1 MKKRG
6 SIYRKYVVLVVA
18 LVGGAL
24 LASGLASM
32 YRTYVET
39 RAALLDLQREK
50 AEAASIRIENF
61 VDGIEQQIG
70 WTSLP
75 QVEANIPPLEGRR
88 FDYVKL
94 LRQAKE
100 ITEAT
105 YIDAQGREQVSVSR
119 LRMDALGSGKDLSA
133 DPAFKVASG
142 GRAYFGEVYFRKETE
157 PYMAIAVPAGRP
169 SGSVTAVEVNLKFMW
184 EVIQRIR
191 IGKTGFAYVVD
202 RQGRLIA
209 HPDISLVLQK
219 TDLSLL
225 PQVQAALRPR
235 AGVRASDAPIVS
247 EARDLAGKSVLTAS
261 ARIESL
267 GWTVFVEQSADEAY
281 QPLYTALMRTGG
293 LLVAG
298 LLLALVAGFVFARR
312 MVEPIRALQ
321 AGADA
326 LGEGDLARRIEV
338 RTGDELEAL
347 GERFNEMAGKLAAS
361 YAGLERKVEERTQ
374 ELQDSLERQT
384 ATSEVLR
391 AISGSPTDT
400 APVFDA
406 ILNRVVA
413 LCDARVAALMLF
425 DGELLRPVA
434 GVNVVP
440 ALFEK
445 LRNSELRPAPWN
457 PTLLAALE
465 RRTVHATD
473 ILDFPE
479 FRPLTGGVMTRE
491 DPWRTV
497 LAVPLMREGALAGV
511 ITAWREVVQPFT
523 EKQIELV
530 STFADQAV
538 IAIENVRLF
547 NETTEALEQQTATAE
562 ILRAISDSPSDVAP
576 VFETI
581 LDSATRLCDSPLSA
595 VFRYEEGLVH
605 LVSYR
610 NWSPSAVEA
619 MKKYYPGPPN
629 AKMMSGRTIL
639 SGMLQLE
646 DDTQADSGYDQ
657 RVAQSGG
664 WRRMLGVPIKR
675 GTRVLGAVI
684 VAWPTPGKT
693 PERQM
698 RLLETFAEQAAI
710 AIENVRLFNE
720 TKEALERQTATGEIL
735 QVMSGSQT
743 DVQPVFDTI
752 VRHAVAL
759 CEGLFANV
767 FRYDGEKLHFV
778 ASHKLPPEHLQKML
792 SKYPMHPDQTQV
804 SGRVIMARG
813 IVRMEDAVADPD
825 YDHQFSQSGRWRKML
840 GVPMMREQTL
850 LGAIVVGWAKAG
862 PISPTHEQLLKTFA
876 DQAAIAIENVRL
888 FNETKEA
895 LEQQQASAEV
905 LGVISSSVADTQPV
919 FDKVTES
926 CQRLFNGHNVGINV
940 VGDDSQIHLAAYTGP
955 AREALARVF
964 PVPLS
969 PESGSG
975 AAILQRRVLHY
986 PDIEAADVPDFA
998 RRGSRA
1004 GGNRAVIF
1012 APILWEGKGIGAI
1025 HVGRAQTGA
1034 FSEKEIA
1041 LLKHFADQTAI
1052 AIQNARL
1059 FREIEEKS
1067 RQLEIAN
1074 KHKSDFLANMS
1085 HELRTPLNAI
1095 IGFSE
1100 VLIEKMFGEV
1110 NDKQLDYL
1118 NDIHVSGKHLLALIN
1133 DILDLS
1139 KIEAGRME
1147 LDVSEVSV
1155 PDTLSSAMTLVRERA
1170 QNHGIELGLEVD
1182 PKVGVIQA
1190 DERKVKQ
1197 VVLNLL
1203 SNAVKFT
1210 PDGGRIAVR
1219 ATLDTDHVAV
1229 AVRDT
1234 GIGIALEDQEAVFE
1248 EFKQVGRD
1256 YTKKAEGTGL
1266 GLALTRR
1273 IVELHGGRIWLES
1286 TPGEGSTF
1294 TFTLPLTQEKGAQ

>member
-1 MKKRG
+1 VKKRG

-61 VDGIEQQIG
+61 VESIERQIG

-75 QVEANIPPLEGRR
+75 QVVANTNKLEARR
-88 FDYVKL
+88 FDYIKL
-94 LRQAKE
+94 LRQVKE

-105 YIDAQGREQVSVSR
+105 YIDAQGREQVRESR
-119 LRMDALGSGKDLSA
+119 IGMSAYGSGAELSE
-133 DPAFKVASG
+133 DPRFKGASTG
-142 GRAYFGEVYFRKETE
+142 QTYFGPVIFRKETE
-157 PYMAIAVPAGRP
+157 PYMAIAVPIDKYAG
-169 SGSVTAVEVNLKFMW
+169 GGVTAVDVNLKFMW

-191 IGKTGFAYVVD
+191 VGKTGFAYVVD

-219 TDLSLL
+219 TDLSSL
-225 PQVQAALRPR
+225 PQVR
-235 AGVRASDAPIVS
+235 AGLPREGAAASTLARVS

-267 GWTVFVEQSADEAY
+267 GWTVFVEQSVDEAY
-281 QPLYTALMRTGG
+281 RPLYASLMRTGG

-298 LLLALVAGFVFARR
+298 LALAMIAGFIFARR

-347 GERFNEMAGKLAAS
+347 GERFNEMASKLAAS

-374 ELQDSLERQT
+374 ELQETLERQT

-413 LCDARVAALMLF
+413 LCDARVAALMLY

-479 FRPLTGGVMTRE
+479 FRPLTGGAMTRD

-511 ITAWREVVQPFT
+511 ITAWRKAVRPFT
-523 EKQIELV
+523 DKQIELV

-562 ILRAISDSPSDVAP
+562 ILRSISASPSDVAP
-576 VFETI
+576 VFEAI
-581 LDSATRLCDSPLSA
+581 LDSAARLCDSPLSA
-595 VFRYEEGLVH
+595 VFRYEGGIVH
-605 LVSYR
+605 LVSHR
-610 NWSPSAVEA
+610 NWSPSAIEE
-619 MKKYYPGPPN
+619 MQKYYPGPPN

-639 SGMLQLE
+639 SGTLQQE
-646 DDTQADSGYDQ
+646 EDTQADPGYDQ

-684 VAWPTPGKT
+684 VGWPTPGKT

-698 RLLETFAEQAAI
+698 RLLETFAE
-710 AIENVRLFNE
+710 
-720 TKEALERQTATGEIL
+720 
-735 QVMSGSQT
+735 
-743 DVQPVFDTI
+743 
-752 VRHAVAL
+752 
-759 CEGLFANV
+759 
-767 FRYDGEKLHFV
+767 
-778 ASHKLPPEHLQKML
+778 
-792 SKYPMHPDQTQV
+792 
-804 SGRVIMARG
+804 
-813 IVRMEDAVADPD
+813 
-825 YDHQFSQSGRWRKML
+825 
-840 GVPMMREQTL
+840 
-850 LGAIVVGWAKAG
+850 
-862 PISPTHEQLLKTFA
+862 
-876 DQAAIAIENVRL
+876 QAAIAIENVRL

-919 FDKVTES
+919 FNKILES
-926 CQRLFNGHNVGINV
+926 CKRLFAGLNVGINV
-940 VGDDSQIHLAAYTGP
+940 VGEDGQIHVAAFSGP
-955 AREALARVF
+955 ARDALERVF
-964 PVPLS
+964 PVPLG

-975 AAILQRRVLHY
+975 AAILKREVLHY
-986 PDIEAADVPDFA
+986 PDIELADVPEVA

-1004 GGNRAVIF
+1004 AGNKAVIF

-1025 HVGRAQTGA
+1025 HVGRGYVGP
-1034 FSEKEIA
+1034 FSDKEIA
-1041 LLKHFADQTAI
+1041 LLRHFADQTAI

-1059 FREIEEKS
+1059 FHEIEEKS

-1110 NDKQLDYL
+1110 NEKQLDYL
-1118 NDIHVSGKHLLALIN
+1118 QDIHASGRHLLSLIN

-1147 LDVSEVSV
+1147 LDLVEVNV
-1155 PDTLSSAMTLVRERA
+1155 PDTLSSALTLVRERA
-1170 QNHGIELGLEVD
+1170 QNHGIQLALEVD

-1210 PDGGRIAVR
+1210 PDGGKIAMR

-1229 AVRDT
+1229 AVHDT
-1234 GIGIALEDQEAVFE
+1234 GIGIAPEDQEAVFE

-1286 TPGEGSTF
+1286 APGKGSTF
-1294 TFTLPLTQEKGAQ
+1294 TFTLPLTQEKGAP

>member
-1 MKKRG
+1 MKRRG
-6 SIYRKYVVLVVA
+6 SIYRKYVALVVA

-24 LASGLASM
+24 LVSGLASM
-32 YRTYVET
+32 YRTYVEK
-39 RAALLDLQREK
+39 RAELLAVEREH
-50 AEAASIRIENF
+50 AVSASIRIENF
-61 VDGIEQQIG
+61 VESIERQIG

-75 QVEANIPPLEGRR
+75 QVVATTDPFESRR

-94 LRQAKE
+94 LRQVKE

-105 YIDAQGREQVSVSR
+105 YIDRQGREQVSVSR
-119 LRMDALGSGKDLSA
+119 LRMDALRSGKDLSA
-133 DPAFKVASG
+133 DPRFKAASE
-142 GRAYFGEVYFRKETE
+142 GRTYFGEVYFRKETE
-157 PYMAIAVPAGRP
+157 PYMAIAVPAGRR
-169 SGSVTAVEVNLKFMW
+169 GAGVTAVEVNLKFMW

-191 IGKTGFAYVVD
+191 VGKTGFAYVVD
-202 RQGRLIA
+202 RRGRLIA

-219 TDLSLL
+219 TDLSSL
-225 PQVQAALRPR
+225 PQVRAALPR
-235 AGVRASDAPIVS
+235 KGGPASDVPIVS
-247 EARDLAGKSVLTAS
+247 DARDLAGKSVLTAS

-281 QPLYTALMRTGG
+281 RPLYVALIRAGG

-298 LLLALVAGFVFARR
+298 LLLAMVAGFVFARR

-326 LGEGDLARRIEV
+326 IGAGELGQRIEV

-413 LCDARVAALMLF
+413 LCDAGVAALMLY

-445 LRNSELRPAPWN
+445 LRNTEMRPAPWN

-479 FRPLTGGVMTRE
+479 FRPLTGGAMTRD

-497 LAVPLMREGALAGV
+497 LAVPLLREGMLAGV
-511 ITAWREVVQPFT
+511 ITAWRKAVQPFT
-523 EKQIELV
+523 EKQVELV

-562 ILRAISDSPSDVAP
+562 ILRAISASPSDVAP

-581 LDSATRLCDSPLSA
+581 LDSAARLCDSPLSA
-595 VFRYEEGLVH
+595 VFRYEGGVVH
-605 LVSYR
+605 LVSHR
-610 NWSPSAVEA
+610 NWSPSAVEE

-629 AKMMSGRTIL
+629 SKMMSGRTIL
-639 SGMLQLE
+639 SGELQQEE
-646 DDTQADSGYDQ
+646 DTRADSGYDQ

-675 GTRVLGAVI
+675 GARVLGAVI
-684 VAWPTPGKT
+684 VGWPTPGKT

-720 TKEALERQTATGEIL
+720 TKEALE
-735 QVMSGSQT
+735 
-743 DVQPVFDTI
+743 
-752 VRHAVAL
+752 
-759 CEGLFANV
+759 
-767 FRYDGEKLHFV
+767 
-778 ASHKLPPEHLQKML
+778 
-792 SKYPMHPDQTQV
+792 
-804 SGRVIMARG
+804 
-813 IVRMEDAVADPD
+813 
-825 YDHQFSQSGRWRKML
+825 
-840 GVPMMREQTL
+840 
-850 LGAIVVGWAKAG
+850 
-862 PISPTHEQLLKTFA
+862 
-876 DQAAIAIENVRL
+876 
-888 FNETKEA
+888 
-895 LEQQQASAEV
+895 QQQASAEV
-905 LGVISSSVADTQPV
+905 LSVISSSVADTEPV
-919 FDKVTES
+919 FNKVTES
-926 CQRLFNGHNVGINV
+926 CQRLFNGLNVGINV
-940 VGDDSQIHLAAYTGP
+940 VGDDGQIHLVSYTGP
-955 AREALARVF
+955 SREALERVF

-975 AAILQRRVLHY
+975 SAILQRRVLHY
-986 PDIEAADVPDFA
+986 PDVEATEVPEFA

-1025 HVGRAQTGA
+1025 HVGRAQAGA
-1034 FSEKEIA
+1034 FSEKEVA
-1041 LLKHFADQTAI
+1041 LLRHFADQTAI

-1059 FREIEEKS
+1059 FHEIEEKS

-1118 NDIHVSGKHLLALIN
+1118 QDIHSSGRHLLALIN

-1147 LDVSEVSV
+1147 LDVADVNV

-1170 QNHGIELGLEVD
+1170 QNHGIDLGLEVD

-1210 PDGGRIAVR
+1210 PDGGRVAMR
-1219 ATLDTDHVAV
+1219 AMLDTDHVEV
-1229 AVRDT
+1229 AVEDS
-1234 GIGIALEDQEAVFE
+1234 GIGIAPEDQDAVFE

-1273 IVELHGGRIWLES
+1273 IVELHGGRIWLVS
-1286 TPGEGSTF
+1286 TPGKGSTF
-1294 TFTLPLTQEKGAQ
+1294 TFTLPLTQPKGAQ